1 VKISGGDRKIGPN
14 LMGDKFVRIFSDGST
29 TKVTT

>member
-1 VKISGGDRKIGPN
+1 
-14 LMGDKFVRIFSDGST
+14 MGDKFVRIFSVGST